1 MDKIYSR
8 KRICFPKRKR
18 KKIHKLY
25 GFLFFT
31 IGILLIGIISFAV
44 ASYPIFVAS
53 CKTAASSKAI
63 HIVNSEV
70 ENVMNGY
77 TYNNLMDIEKDE
89 NGDITLLKANT
100 ILVNQITAKIAS
112 NIQKRIDESPTTMVY
127 INYGSVSGITILRN
141 LGPKFDI
148 ELETAGRIN
157 RKIKSKFESAGVNQ
171 TLHKIYI
178 DIDTSV
184 GILTPIGSYGQDIS
198 TEVLLTEAVIV
209 GNVPETYY
217 NLEGLN
223 NSDVLEVIE

>member
-18 KKIHKLY
+18 KKINKLY
-25 GFLFFT
+25 GFLFFA
-31 IGILLIGIISFAV
+31 IGILLIAIISFAV

-77 TYNNLMDIEKDE
+77 TYNDLMDIEKDE
-89 NGDITLLKANT
+89 NGNVTLLKANT
-100 ILVNQITAKIAS
+100 VLVNQMTAKIAS
-112 NIQKRIDESPTTMVY
+112 NIQKRIDQSPTTMVY
-127 INYGSVSGITILRN
+127 INYGSVSGITILKN

-157 RKIKSKFESAGVNQ
+157 RKIKSEFKSVGVNQ

-178 DIDTSV
+178 ELDASI

-223 NSDVLEVIE
+223 NSDALEVME

>member
-18 KKIHKLY
+18 KRINKLY
-25 GFLFFT
+25 GFLFFI
-31 IGILLIGIISFAV
+31 IGILLIGVISFVV

-77 TYNNLMDIEKDE
+77 TYNDLMDIEKDE
-89 NGDITLLKANT
+89 NGNVTLLKANT
-100 ILVNQITAKIAS
+100 VLVNQITAKIAS

-148 ELETAGRIN
+148 ELETAGRIT
-157 RKIKSKFESAGVNQ
+157 RKIKSKFESVGVNQ

-178 DIDTSV
+178 ELDTSIS
-184 GILTPIGSYGQDIS
+184 ILTPIGSYGQDIS

-209 GNVPETYY
+209 GDVPETYY

-223 NSDVLEVIE
+223 RSDALEVME